1 MHYRFTRR
9 YIYTQTV
16 LRLYNMTVSETKTP
30 GWLRAAQIGLGIIAL
45 IISIYI
51 LAYPVL
57 TFVTIVLL
65 LGVILFVVG
74 IERIIQGIAAPGKSR
89 WGTVGLGILVL
100 IISIIVMAAPG
111 VVGVFLIILLAIGLL
126 IDGIAR
132 VYHGATDKTSKRWSR
147 VFSIVAGAIEIG
159 LSIMIMAS
167 PVIGVELVSFL
178 IAIALIIVGIQ
189 IIAAGVAGRR
199 LRIGA

>member
-1 MHYRFTRR
+1 
-9 YIYTQTV
+9 
-16 LRLYNMTVSETKTP
+16 MTVSETKSP
-30 GWLRAAQIGLGIIAL
+30 GWLRGAQIGLGIIAL

-74 IERIIQGIAAPGKSR
+74 IERIIQGIVAPGKSR

-100 IISIIVMAAPG
+100 IISIIVMEAPG
-111 VVGVFLIILLAIGLL
+111 AVGVFLIILLAIGLL
-126 IDGIAR
+126 FDGIAR
-132 VYHGATDKTSKRWSR
+132 VYHGATDKTTSRWSR
-147 VFSIVAGAIEIG
+147 IFSIVAGVIEIG
-159 LSIMIMAS
+159 VSIMIMAS
-167 PVIGVELVSFL
+167 PVIGVGLVSFL

-189 IIAAGVAGRR
+189 IIAAGVSGRR